1 MIESRKMSWE
11 GHVAHMEDTRVAYR
25 ILVERPEGKETIK
38 KPRRILEDNVKIYLH
53 EVGWGN
59 TGWNYLH
66 QDKDR

>member
-1 MIESRKMSWE
+1 
-11 GHVAHMEDTRVAYR
+11 MEDTRVAYR